1 MKKILSVFIAV
12 LTFALVLTA
21 CGKQAKTPATKE
33 VADAIKE
40 SAKFDELLELTD
52 DNIGKRYYGIDL
64 EDIEEYTVYVC
75 SNAAIGDEIA
85 VFKMKE
91 ADDVED
97 MLEVV
102 RLRKQDREDALV
114 DYAPTEADKVRNS
127 VVSSNGNYVYLIV
140 SSDKNAVKDAAENC
154 F

>member
-1 MKKILSVFIAV
+1 MKKILSVIIAV
-12 LTFALVLTA
+12 LTFVLVLTA
-21 CGKQAKTPATKE
+21 CGAQAKTPATKE

-40 SAKFDELLELTD
+40 SATFDELLELTD

-75 SNAAIGDEIA
+75 SNAAVGDEIA
-85 VFKMKE
+85 VFKMRE
-91 ADDVED
+91 ADEVED

-102 RLRKQDREDALV
+102 RLRKQDREEALV
-114 DYAPTEADKVRNS
+114 DYAPTEADKVRNA
-127 VVSSNGNYVYLIV
+127 VISSKGNYVYFIV

>member
-1 MKKILSVFIAV
+1 MKKILSAIIAV
-12 LTFALVLTA
+12 LTFVLVLTA
-21 CGKQAKTPATKE
+21 CGAQAKTPATQE

-40 SAKFDELLELTD
+40 SATFDELLELTD

-91 ADDVED
+91 ADEVED

-102 RLRKQDREDALV
+102 RLRKQDREEALV

-127 VVSSNGNYVYLIV
+127 VISSKGNYVYFIV
-140 SSDKNAVKDAAENC
+140 SSDKNAAKDAAENC

>member
-21 CGKQAKTPATKE
+21 CGKQANTPATKE

-127 VVSSNGNYVYLIV
+127 VVSSNGNYVYFIV